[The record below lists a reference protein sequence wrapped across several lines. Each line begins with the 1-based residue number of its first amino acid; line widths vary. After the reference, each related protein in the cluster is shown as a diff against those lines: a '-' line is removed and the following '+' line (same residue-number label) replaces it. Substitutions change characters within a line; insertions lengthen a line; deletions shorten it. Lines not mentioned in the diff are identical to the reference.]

1 MRVTIERSRVFGTLE
16 APPSKSMAH
25 RLLICAGLAEG
36 RSVIDRVDP
45 SQDVLATARA
55 LEALGARVRL
65 EEGRAVVDGCGG
77 RLTAPDGPVDCG
89 ESGSTLRFFIP
100 LLAGC
105 GRPVRLLGHGRLM
118 QRPQDVYA
126 RLFERQG
133 LPFSQTQQ
141 ELTLCGPLRPG
152 EYRVEGGVSSQFIS
166 GLLLALPLLDG
177 DSVLQVTPP
186 FESQSYVALTLRAMA
201 DFGVL
206 VRREGNIFFIP
217 GNQRYRP
224 RNGAVEGDASQAAFP
239 AVLGAVKGG
248 ITVTG
253 LREDSCQGDRVIFDI
268 LRRCGAGMTAVPG
281 GWRFEKQP
289 LRAVDI
295 DLADCP
301 DLGPILMVL
310 GLFCEGET
318 VIRNAGRLR
327 VKESDRIA
335 AMQQEVEKLGGRI
348 EAEGG
353 TVRVRGASL
362 HGAPDLAGH
371 NDHRVV
377 MALTV
382 AALAADVPV
391 CIQEAEAVRKS
402 WPDFFARMQQLGA
415 EVKTDGTT

>member
-105 GRPVRLLGHGRLM
+105 GRPVRLLGPGRLM

>member
-36 RSVIDRVDP
+36 CSVIDRVDP

-100 LLAGC
+100 LLASC

-133 LPFSQTQQ
+133 LPFSQTRQ

-201 DFGVL
+201 DFGVS
-206 VRREGNIFFIP
+206 VRREGNTFFIP

-224 RNGAVEGDASQAAFP
+224 RDGAVEGDASQAAFP

>member
-25 RLLICAGLAEG
+25 RLLICAGLAED

-77 RLTAPDGPVDCG
+77 RLTAPDVPVDCG

-201 DFGVL
+201 DFGVS

-301 DLGPILMVL
+301 DRGPILMVL

>member
-1 MRVTIERSRVFGTLE
+1 MCIR
-16 APPSKSMAH
+16 
-25 RLLICAGLAEG
+25 
-36 RSVIDRVDP
+36 DR
-45 SQDVLATARA
+45 
-55 LEALGARVRL
+55 
-65 EEGRAVVDGCGG
+65 
-77 RLTAPDGPVDCG
+77 
-89 ESGSTLRFFIP
+89 
-100 LLAGC
+100 
-105 GRPVRLLGHGRLM
+105 
-118 QRPQDVYA
+118 
-126 RLFERQG
+126 
-133 LPFSQTQQ
+133 
-141 ELTLCGPLRPG
+141 
-152 EYRVEGGVSSQFIS
+152 
-166 GLLLALPLLDG
+166 ALPLLDG

-224 RNGAVEGDASQAAFP
+224 RDGAVEGDASQAAFP

>member
-36 RSVIDRVDP
+36 RGVIDRVDP

-126 RLFERQG
+126 RLFERQS

-224 RNGAVEGDASQAAFP
+224 RDGAVEGDASQAAFP

>member
-1 MRVTIERSRVFGTLE
+1 M
-16 APPSKSMAH
+16 
-25 RLLICAGLAEG
+25 
-36 RSVIDRVDP
+36 
-45 SQDVLATARA
+45 
-55 LEALGARVRL
+55 
-65 EEGRAVVDGCGG
+65 
-77 RLTAPDGPVDCG
+77 
-89 ESGSTLRFFIP
+89 
-100 LLAGC
+100 
-105 GRPVRLLGHGRLM
+105 
-118 QRPQDVYA
+118 
-126 RLFERQG
+126 
-133 LPFSQTQQ
+133 
-141 ELTLCGPLRPG
+141 
-152 EYRVEGGVSSQFIS
+152 
-166 GLLLALPLLDG
+166 
-177 DSVLQVTPP
+177 
-186 FESQSYVALTLRAMA
+186 
-201 DFGVL
+201 
-206 VRREGNIFFIP
+206 
-217 GNQRYRP
+217 
-224 RNGAVEGDASQAAFP
+224 
-239 AVLGAVKGG
+239 LGAVKGG
-248 ITVTG
+248 VTVTG

-377 MALTV
+377 MALSV
-382 AALAADVPV
+382 AALGAGYTAR
-391 CIQEAEAVRKS
+391 ISGAQAVAKS
-402 WPDFFARMQQLGA
+402 WPGFFAVLQQLGA
-415 EVKTDGTT
+415 GIEVEKE

>member
-217 GNQRYRP
+217 GNQRCRP
-224 RNGAVEGDASQAAFP
+224 RDGAVEGDASQAAFP

-402 WPDFFARMQQLGA
+402 WPDFFAWMQQLGA